1 MSGLPQ
7 IASHSRSHLVQRG
20 EAHYPALTRFISHT
34 FRQHYQAQPDHF
46 LPWLLSEELAGET
59 QAVLG
64 VALADRSALYLE
76 HYLAQPIE
84 QRLALELCRPVA
96 RSQLVEIGNLAAHG
110 RHAATLIRM
119 LVLSLHAAGRPWVV
133 FTAPPR
139 LTRML
144 AHMGLMTRPLLR
156 ADPACLPPEQQKL
169 WGSYYAEQPWVTLG
183 LIAPSFEQLS
193 AHRAGHADWAGHL
206 ARAGAFARRL
216 QEDGR

>member
-7 IASHSRSHLVQRG
+7 IASSSRCHLAQHG
-20 EAHYPALTRFISHT
+20 EAHYLALTGFIAAT
-34 FRQHYQAQPDHF
+34 FQRHYQAQPDHF

-64 VALADRSALYLE
+64 LAQAECSALYLE
-76 HYLAQPIE
+76 HYLQQPVE
-84 QRLALELCRPVA
+84 QLLATELCRPVA

-110 RHAATLIRM
+110 QHAATLIRM
-119 LVLSLHAAGRPWVV
+119 LVLTLHMAGRPWVV

-144 AHMGLMTRPLLR
+144 AHMGLITRPLQH
-156 ADPACLPPEQQKL
+156 ADPARLPPEQQNL

-193 AHRAGHADWAGHL
+193 NHRAGHADWPRHL
-206 ARAGAFARRL
+206 AQAAHFARRL
-216 QEDGR
+216 QAGGA